1 MKSKTIKMLAFSVAI
16 LTIVSLSSCK
26 NVDINT
32 TEWKNANNVYRLYIQ
47 TPESQLDLVDDEA
60 LSDMFEAFLM
70 ELEQKNQLFII
81 DSSNFNELDGKK
93 IYAHNK
99 ESMEEMAISFDENI
113 DPNGKR
119 ITVNMNYFKMNPI
132 ETVNGISI
140 EESLA
145 KDDNTINILVPNQY
159 RVREEEIVAL
169 YKSFFCFQ
177 KVKVENI
184 YNEEI
189 GRPLNTVTEDDL
201 DVNIIYTKDNQNY
214 FTFNPRVLSETK
226 NIIVDPI
233 VIIYEYKVHSSYA
246 YSYAGTGSFF
256 ESDRDAEETFD
267 EIKPE
272 IEKIEGFSKYILGLR
287 LASEHHLPFK

>member
-1 MKSKTIKMLAFSVAI
+1 MKSKIIKMLAFAVSI
-16 LTIVSLSSCK
+16 LTMLTLSSCK
-26 NVDINT
+26 NVDTNT

-47 TPESQLDLVDDEA
+47 TPESQLDLVDEEA

-119 ITVNMNYFKMNPI
+119 ITVNMNYFRMNPI

-140 EESLA
+140 EESLV

-159 RVREEEIVAL
+159 RDREEEIVAL
-169 YKSFFCFQ
+169 YKSFLYFQ
-177 KVKVENI
+177 KVEVENI

-201 DVNIIYTKDNQNY
+201 DVNIIYTKENQNY

-226 NIIVDPI
+226 NIIVDPM

-256 ESDRDAEETFD
+256 ESDKNAEETFD